1 MKRREV
7 LTAMG
12 GAAAALLTRPA
23 TASAQVQSVKL
34 GALFDLTG
42 ATGDVGSH
50 FADGFRDYVRWVNE
64 HGGIRSGMKV
74 ELLFT
79 DYQYK
84 PDQAVTYV
92 KKLAEQDQAAAISGW
107 GTGDSILM
115 KSQIQSF
122 GVPYIPA
129 SFHAGLL
136 DPPNDWI
143 WLIGPSYT
151 DHMKALLDHI
161 KRTYKGIGKPR
172 VGLAVNN
179 SDYGRSPVGPAKEY
193 APKIGVEIVG
203 VEEVPAGTIDAT
215 SQLLNLKRFAPTHI
229 INQNVARPTAI
240 VIRDAR
246 KLGINA
252 QILGIHYIGDELLFD
267 LAGDAVDGAIAST
280 FVSNWFEK
288 VPGMGPI
295 HQINAA
301 YHPDVKVRPL
311 HYTQGI
317 VHATVWVELFKRAP
331 TLDRAGIAK
340 ALQGG
345 FRLTTGGVTAPISYG
360 ANRRKGAEAIKLL
373 QADAKTKQFK
383 PITDWYAPP
392 A

>member
-7 LTAMG
+7 LAAMG
-12 GAAAALLTRPA
+12 GAAVALLTRPV
-23 TASAQVQSVKL
+23 TASAQAPSVRL
-34 GALFDLTG
+34 GALFDITG

-64 HGGIRSGMKV
+64 HGGIRNGMKV
-74 ELLFT
+74 DLLFT

-92 KKLAEQDQAAAISGW
+92 KKLAEQDQAVAISGW

-203 VEEVPAGTIDAT
+203 VEEVPANAIDAT

-240 VIRDAR
+240 VLRDAR
-246 KLGINA
+246 KLGLNA

-280 FVSNWFEK
+280 FVSNWYET
-288 VPGMGPI
+288 VPGMDQI
-295 HQINAA
+295 HQINAT

-311 HYTQGI
+311 HYTQGV
-317 VHATVWVELFKRAP
+317 VHATVWVEIFKRAQ

-340 ALQGG
+340 VLTGG
-345 FRLTTGGVTAPISYG
+345 FRLTTGGVTAPIAYG
-360 ANRRKGAEAIKLL
+360 STRRKGADAIKLL
-373 QADAKTKQFK
+373 QADFKAKRFK

>member
-12 GAAAALLTRPA
+12 GAAAALLAQTS
-23 TASAQVQSVKL
+23 TTSAQAQTVKL

-42 ATGDVGSH
+42 ATGDIGSH
-50 FADGFRDYVRWVNE
+50 YGDGFRDYIRWTNE
-64 HGGIRSGMKV
+64 HGGIRNGMKV
-74 ELLFT
+74 DLLFT

-84 PDQAVTYV
+84 PDQAIAFV
-92 KKLAEQDQAAAISGW
+92 KKLVEQDQVPAISGW

-115 KSQIQSF
+115 KPQIESA

-151 DHMKALLDHI
+151 DHMKALLDYI
-161 KRTYKGIGKPR
+161 KRTHKGIGKAR
-172 VGLAVNN
+172 VALCVNN
-179 SDYGRSPVGPAKEY
+179 SDFGRSPVAPAREY
-193 APKIGVEIVG
+193 GPKIGVDIVG
-203 VEEVPAGTIDAT
+203 VEEVPAGVLDAT

-229 INQNVARPTAI
+229 INQNVARPSAI
-240 VIRDAR
+240 VIRDSR

-252 QILGIHYIGDELLFD
+252 QVLGIHYTGDELLFD
-267 LAGDAVDGAIAST
+267 LAGEAVDGVIAST

-288 VPGMGPI
+288 VPGMPLV
-295 HQINAA
+295 QKINLA
-301 YHPDVKVRPL
+301 YHPGIIVRPL
-311 HYTQGI
+311 HYIQGI
-317 VHATVWVELFKRAP
+317 VHAMVWVEILKRAQSV
-331 TLDRAGIAK
+331 DRAGIAK
-340 ALQGG
+340 VLNGG
-345 FRLTTGGVTAPISYG
+345 FRMTTEGLTAPITYG
-360 ANRRKGAEAIKLL
+360 KDDRKGADGIKLL
-373 QADAKTKQFK
+373 QADNKTRQFK
-383 PITDWYAPP
+383 PITDWYEAP